1 MFESAYKPSLLA
13 VASEC
18 TRVNPLTSIKHQFN
32 DTNFSSDRWKSCM
45 FWGLEKSGSN
55 FHLVLC
61 LYLVSEGILEGKI
74 FLKHI
79 YFKEQTHKWI
89 VVSQSASGNHC
100 VTMVAFLPIPSDPL
114 YHQYK
119 IALVLKI
126 IFLRRFWRSL
136 STQNLPLTF
145 FIQMEPFIQVHLKQN
160 IKFSPYIVP
169 VPNSST
175 WNELSFFIQKQ
186 FSAQKHQQYL

>member
-1 MFESAYKPSLLA
+1 MEKLYIFGFREKWL
-13 VASEC
+13 
-18 TRVNPLTSIKHQFN
+18 K
-32 DTNFSSDRWKSCM
+32 FSSC
-45 FWGLEKSGSN
+45 F
-55 FHLVLC
+55 C
-61 LYLVSEGILEGKI
+61 LFLVSEEILEGKI
-74 FLKHI
+74 VLKHI

-100 VTMVAFLPIPSDPL
+100 VTMVAFLPIPNDPL
-114 YHQYK
+114 YDQYK

-160 IKFSPYIVP
+160 IMFSPYIVP

-186 FSAQKHQQYL
+186 FSAQKQQQYL